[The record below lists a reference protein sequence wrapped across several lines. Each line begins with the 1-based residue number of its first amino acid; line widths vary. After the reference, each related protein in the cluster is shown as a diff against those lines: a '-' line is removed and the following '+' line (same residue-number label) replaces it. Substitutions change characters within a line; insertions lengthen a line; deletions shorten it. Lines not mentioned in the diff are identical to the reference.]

1 MGRVAAN
8 AVSLRACAV
17 LLLGVL
23 ALGACARAPG
33 RITAA
38 GPGAAG
44 ATTATSPAPPG
55 EDTTQVATTTTAPP
69 PPLASPF
76 DAIAARLGLTPEGSA
91 LLARSSPKL
100 VDRSQ
105 LGATCTLDLQLNVL
119 GCHSPGSITVLGV
132 TDPRLDGMVET
143 TTAHELLHAAWA
155 TLEPAERDRLTEQ
168 LIAEFE
174 IRADPD
180 LRARVDAYRA
190 QDPSVVPNELHSILG
205 TELSGLSPVLEEHY
219 RRWFSD
225 RAAVAALAT
234 SSIATFDDLRRR
246 VEELDDRIESER
258 RTLDA
263 AEVRLN
269 SRSTDLARREADIES
284 LADSGRIDEYN
295 ADVGGF
301 NADVDAYNRA
311 LRSHREAVEAFN
323 RRVDERNEL
332 AAAYSDLAAQ
342 IDTAATPL
350 PQR

>member
-1 MGRVAAN
+1 MGRVAATT
-8 AVSLRACAV
+8 VLLRACAV
-17 LLLGVL
+17 LLGVL
-23 ALGACARAPG
+23 TLGACARAPG

-38 GPGAAG
+38 GIGAAG
-44 ATTATSPAPPG
+44 VTTATSPAPPG
-55 EDTTQVATTTTAPP
+55 DGATAVATTTTAPP

-105 LGATCTLDLQLNVL
+105 LAATCTLDLQLNVL
-119 GCHSPGSITVLGV
+119 GCHSPGLITVLAV

-174 IRADPD
+174 IRAGPD
-180 LRARVDAYRA
+180 LRERVDAYRA
-190 QDPSVVPNELHSILG
+190 QDPSMVPNELHSILG
-205 TELSGLSPVLEEHY
+205 TELGGLSPVLEEHY

-225 RAAVAALAT
+225 RAAVVALAT
-234 SSIATFDDLRRR
+234 SSMATFDDLRRR
-246 VEELDDRIESER
+246 VKELDDRIESER

-269 SRSTDLARREADIES
+269 SRSTDLARRETDLES

-295 ADVGGF
+295 AAVGGF
-301 NADVDAYNRA
+301 NAEVDAYNRA
-311 LRSHREAVEAFN
+311 LRSQREAVEAFN

-342 IDTAATPL
+342 IDTGATPL

>member
-1 MGRVAAN
+1 MGRVAATT
-8 AVSLRACAV
+8 VLLRACAV
-17 LLLGVL
+17 LLGVL
-23 ALGACARAPG
+23 TLGACARAPG

-38 GPGAAG
+38 GIGAAG
-44 ATTATSPAPPG
+44 VTTATSPAPPG
-55 EDTTQVATTTTAPP
+55 EDTRTVATATTAPP

-105 LGATCTLDLQLNVL
+105 LAATCTLDLQLNVL
-119 GCHSPGSITVLGV
+119 GCHSPGLITVLAV
-132 TDPRLDGMVET
+132 TDQRLDGMIET

-155 TLEPAERDRLTEQ
+155 TLQPAERDRLTEQ

-174 IRADPD
+174 IRAGPD
-180 LRARVDAYRA
+180 LRERVDAYRA

-205 TELSGLSPVLEEHY
+205 TELGGLSPVLEEHY

-225 RAAVAALAT
+225 RAAVVALAT
-234 SSIATFDDLRRR
+234 SSMATFDDLRRR
-246 VEELDDRIESER
+246 VKELDDRIESER

-269 SRSTDLARREADIES
+269 SRSTDLARRETDLES

-295 ADVGGF
+295 AAVGGF
-301 NADVDAYNRA
+301 NAEVDAYNRA
-311 LRSHREAVEAFN
+311 LRSQHEAIEAFN
-323 RRVDERNEL
+323 RRVDERNDL
-332 AAAYSDLAAQ
+332 AAAYRELAAQ
-342 IDTAATPL
+342 IDTGGTPL

>member
-1 MGRVAAN
+1 VGRVAATT
-8 AVSLRACAV
+8 VVLRACAV
-17 LLLGVL
+17 LLGVL
-23 ALGACARAPG
+23 TLGACARAPG

-38 GPGAAG
+38 GIGAAG
-44 ATTATSPAPPG
+44 VTTATSPAPPG
-55 EDTTQVATTTTAPP
+55 DGATAVATTTTAPP

-105 LGATCTLDLQLNVL
+105 LAATCTLDLQLNVL
-119 GCHSPGSITVLGV
+119 GCHSPGLITVLAV
-132 TDPRLDGMVET
+132 TDQRLDGMIET

-155 TLEPAERDRLTEQ
+155 TLQPAERDRLTEQ

-174 IRADPD
+174 IRAGPD
-180 LRARVDAYRA
+180 LRERVDAYRA
-190 QDPSVVPNELHSILG
+190 QDPSMVPNELHSILG
-205 TELSGLSPVLEEHY
+205 TELGGLSPVLEEHY

-225 RAAVAALAT
+225 RAAVVALAT
-234 SSIATFDDLRRR
+234 SSMATFDDLRRR
-246 VEELDDRIESER
+246 VKELDDRIESER

-269 SRSTDLARREADIES
+269 SRSTDLARRETDLES

-295 ADVGGF
+295 AAVGGF
-301 NADVDAYNRA
+301 NAEVDAYNRA
-311 LRSHREAVEAFN
+311 LRSQREAVEAFN

-342 IDTAATPL
+342 IDTGATPL

>member
-1 MGRVAAN
+1 MGRVAATT
-8 AVSLRACAV
+8 VVLRACAV
-17 LLLGVL
+17 LLGVL
-23 ALGACARAPG
+23 TLGACARAPG

-38 GPGAAG
+38 GIGAAG
-44 ATTATSPAPPG
+44 VTTATSPAPPG
-55 EDTTQVATTTTAPP
+55 DGATAVATTTTAPP

-105 LGATCTLDLQLNVL
+105 LAATCTLDLQLNVL
-119 GCHSPGSITVLGV
+119 GCHSPGLITVLAV
-132 TDPRLDGMVET
+132 TDQRLDGMIET

-155 TLEPAERDRLTEQ
+155 TLQPAERDRLTEQ

-174 IRADPD
+174 IRAGPD
-180 LRARVDAYRA
+180 LRERVDAYRA
-190 QDPSVVPNELHSILG
+190 QDPSMVPNELHSILG
-205 TELSGLSPVLEEHY
+205 TELGGLSPVLEEHY

-225 RAAVAALAT
+225 RAAVVALAT
-234 SSIATFDDLRRR
+234 SSMATFDDLRRR
-246 VEELDDRIESER
+246 VKELDDRIESER

-269 SRSTDLARREADIES
+269 SRSTDLARRETDLES

-295 ADVGGF
+295 AAVGGF
-301 NADVDAYNRA
+301 NAEVDAYNRA
-311 LRSHREAVEAFN
+311 LRSQREAVEAFN

-342 IDTAATPL
+342 IDTGATPL